1 MLTAQVTVTMGDR
14 VTAIMAVM
22 LPLITAAGTPLHI
35 TVDTGRVTMLPPTMV
50 PGTGALFAP
59 HTHTTALGTIAGIVT
74 VGDRQVRR

>member
-1 MLTAQVTVTMGDR
+1 MVDR

-22 LPLITAAGTPLHI
+22 LPLITAGTPLHI

-59 HTHTTALGTIAGIVT
+59 HTRTALDTMAGMVIAGD
-74 VGDRQVRR
+74 G